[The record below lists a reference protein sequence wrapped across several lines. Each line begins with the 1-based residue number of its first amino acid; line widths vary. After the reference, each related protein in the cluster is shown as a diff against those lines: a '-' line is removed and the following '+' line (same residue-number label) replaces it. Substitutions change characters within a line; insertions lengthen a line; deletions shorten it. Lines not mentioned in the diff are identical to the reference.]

1 MFNIFTPVELIIK
14 LENLVYKIVSWTH
27 WYNYQLFVCTLIIRC
42 FFWKNNYPL
51 TSPEVRS
58 FVLGNSEIKYW
69 SSYSCRS
76 RIHLVSLK
84 YVGSLAQRI
93 TVKWRDQALILKIK
107 SNHIQG
113 RAKGG
118 PRAPLRVPPW
128 EAEGGA
134 SMGVALLILHLL
146 AFPFLRSG
154 TVVYLGGQ

>member
-113 RAKGG
+113 RARGG
-118 PRAPLRVPPW
+118 IHGGGSFNITSACISLPQVRHSGVSRGAVVLLPPLGVPK
-128 EAEGGA
+128 
-134 SMGVALLILHLL
+134 I
-146 AFPFLRSG
+146 
-154 TVVYLGGQ
+154 QN